1 MFMHIIEDFN
11 LFLRGVILYSNAIA
25 KMSESSNI
33 YSTYRGNLGS
43 QQAWRSISKIHS
55 ALEPWPDMIKYL
67 TSYVSTNLFQIPK
80 TPDVI
85 LVILLEIEIVL

>member
-1 MFMHIIEDFN
+1 
-11 LFLRGVILYSNAIA
+11 
-25 KMSESSNI
+25 
-33 YSTYRGNLGS
+33 
-43 QQAWRSISKIHS
+43 
-55 ALEPWPDMIKYL
+55 MIKYL

>member
-43 QQAWRSISKIHS
+43 QQA
-55 ALEPWPDMIKYL
+55 
-67 TSYVSTNLFQIPK
+67 
-80 TPDVI
+80 
-85 LVILLEIEIVL
+85 